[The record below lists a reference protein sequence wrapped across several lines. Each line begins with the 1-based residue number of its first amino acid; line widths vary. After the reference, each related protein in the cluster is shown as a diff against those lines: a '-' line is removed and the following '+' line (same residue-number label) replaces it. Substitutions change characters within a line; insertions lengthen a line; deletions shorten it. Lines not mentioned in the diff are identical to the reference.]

1 MDVFRFSI
9 ISSMLL
15 LAYSQLSEYNFKS
28 SIYRV
33 EEGEEVKVV
42 VFRTSTDVSEQSLIV
57 VIQVHCHAHTRF

>member
-1 MDVFRFSI
+1 
-9 ISSMLL
+9 MLL
-15 LAYSQLSEYNFKS
+15 LAHSQLSEYNFKS

-57 VIQVHCHAHTRF
+57 VIQVH

>member
-1 MDVFRFSI
+1 
-9 ISSMLL
+9 MLL